1 MSNHDEARERQ
12 QFMDL
17 LLELAKSDITLKSES
32 ERKSFF
38 TKFEE
43 LYAPAESAESKK
55 SEKSEF
61 RHYYSDIFTVL
72 SAIKDDPT
80 KGSIDDL
87 GQKLQTLKDQYIPLT
102 KDISYSLNKLYDHA
116 SLDIA
121 RLNYLDSQ
129 MLGGS
134 IANIQSEIDSLK
146 LETDTINKLAFRL
159 TDVQN
164 QLDSANREVKEL
176 RNTLDNA
183 QREYI
188 AILGIF
194 AAVVLTFIGGIAFS
208 TSVLENMHQGS
219 IYRIVVVILLIGMV
233 LFNVLYA
240 LFGYIERMVR
250 NVSGIRMRPLKFVN
264 AVFLLLMIAVF
275 LLWNAG
281 AVEFRNKVINSQQ
294 AVTEGLEITVPENNL
309 LF

>member
-43 LYAPAESAESKK
+43 LYDPGESG
-55 SEKSEF
+55 KSEF

-80 KGSIDDL
+80 KGNIDDL
-87 GQKLQTLKDQYIPLT
+87 GQKLQILKDQYIPVT
-102 KDISYSLNKLYDHA
+102 KNISDSLNKLYDHA

-134 IANIQSEIDSLK
+134 IAGIQSEIDSLK
-146 LETDTINKLAFRL
+146 LETQVINKLSVDL
-159 TDVQN
+159 TNMQS
-164 QLDSANREVKEL
+164 QLDAANREVKEL
-176 RNTLDNA
+176 KNTLDNA

-208 TSVLENMHQGS
+208 TSVLENMHQSS
-219 IYRIVVVILLIGMV
+219 IYRIVIVILLIGMV

-264 AVFLLLMIAVF
+264 AVFLILMIAVF

-294 AVTEGLEITVPENNL
+294 AVTEDLKITVPENHS

>member
-1 MSNHDEARERQ
+1 MIYMSNHDEARERQ

-43 LYAPAESAESKK
+43 LYDPGESG
-55 SEKSEF
+55 KSEF

-80 KGSIDDL
+80 KGNIDDL
-87 GQKLQTLKDQYIPLT
+87 GQKLQILKDQYIPVT
-102 KDISYSLNKLYDHA
+102 KNISDSLNKLYDHA

-134 IANIQSEIDSLK
+134 IAGIQSEIDSLK
-146 LETDTINKLAFRL
+146 LETQVINKLSVDL
-159 TDVQN
+159 TNMQS
-164 QLDSANREVKEL
+164 QLDAANREVKEL
-176 RNTLDNA
+176 KNTLDNA

-208 TSVLENMHQGS
+208 TSVLENMHQSS
-219 IYRIVVVILLIGMV
+219 IYRIVIVILLIGMV

-264 AVFLLLMIAVF
+264 AVFLILMIAVF

-294 AVTEGLEITVPENNL
+294 AVTEDLKITVPENHS